1 MGLMRT
7 VFIRW
12 MDHVCKLNNEE
23 DELFSFGIIQLN
35 KKLRIIRDY
44 CLAIYIYFL
53 CREMHPLFSE
63 QNLNFF
69 LGHHQY
75 FLFLLICRSREMK
88 AQRAQEKSR
97 ERVIEERRAQQPQP
111 PPSIPPPPPPPL
123 PPYPTSPSNRERE
136 SRGNPSVSHGL
147 R

>member
-1 MGLMRT
+1 
-7 VFIRW
+7 

-88 AQRAQEKSR
+88 AQRER
-97 ERVIEERRAQQPQP
+97 ERERERNEGPASPREKQRESDRRTKSTTTTAAPIHP
-111 PPSIPPPPPPPL
+111 TSAATTTPPL
-123 PPYPTSPSNRERE
+123 PYLS
-136 SRGNPSVSHGL
+136 
-147 R
+147 